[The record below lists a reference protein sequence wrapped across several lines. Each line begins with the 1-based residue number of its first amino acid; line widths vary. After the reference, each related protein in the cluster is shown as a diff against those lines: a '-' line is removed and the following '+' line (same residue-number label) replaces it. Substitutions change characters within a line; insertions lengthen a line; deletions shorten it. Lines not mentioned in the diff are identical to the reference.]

1 MLTEV
6 GLCQDPT
13 GASEQDPR
21 DADCCRLFP
30 KLVDLMPPYSY
41 GGGADTIA
49 AAVKSLEEM
58 IVRLRENRDD
68 LGACA
73 ATLDQSIARL
83 EPVQQSILRHP
94 HGALLRDTYRRL
106 AEVIG
111 SAVQM
116 AKGWKAAANR
126 ADQSSSSEAAAD
138 LQGALF
144 VVNAAW
150 AAFENAY
157 NRMPV
162 SGR

>member
-1 MLTEV
+1 MLREV
-6 GLCQDPT
+6 GLSQDPT
-13 GASEQDPR
+13 GASEPVPR
-21 DADCCRLFP
+21 DADCCRLSR
-30 KLVDLMPPYSY
+30 KLARLMPAYSY
-41 GGGADTIA
+41 GGGADTIG
-49 AAVKSLEEM
+49 AAVKSLEKT
-58 IVRLRENRDD
+58 IVRLRESRDD
-68 LGACA
+68 LDACA
-73 ATLDQSIARL
+73 AALDLSIARL

-116 AKGWKAAANR
+116 AKAWKASANR
-126 ADQSSSSEAAAD
+126 SDQSPSAEAAAD

-150 AAFENAY
+150 VAFENAF
-157 NRMPV
+157 NRLPA